1 MGLITS
7 RERVVKTLRHC
18 EPDRVPLDLGGTES
32 SGITGL
38 ACCRLRRALNL
49 PPGRA
54 QIFDVYQQIARVEDD
69 LRRAIRCDT
78 VPLII
83 EPRLWKPFSL
93 PDGSPCQIPEKWSPQ
108 LENNGD
114 WVVKDKNS
122 RVIARMPQG
131 GFYFEPAW
139 FPLANVNSPAGLAA
153 FQAEI
158 EAYDWPG
165 FADETIADIAARA
178 RRLFE
183 ETEWAVVA
191 NLQLHLLAA
200 GQFLR
205 GYETFMMDLLDNPAL
220 AHALL
225 ERLCEA
231 YICRCDRYFDQVGDA
246 VQVVLVNDD
255 LGTQQGPMLAPHTYR
270 EMIWPYQKR
279 LFEFIKHKSGAFILF
294 HSCGAVRAFIPAL
307 IEAGVDALN
316 PVQVSAA
323 EMDTKRLKTEFGRDL
338 VFWGGGCDTQTI
350 LSRGTP
356 AQVREEVRRRV
367 SDLAP
372 GGGFVF
378 TQVHNIQPDV
388 PVENILAMYEAFEE
402 CRGYE

>member
-1 MGLITS
+1 MITS
-7 RERVVKTLRHC
+7 RERVLKTLRHC
-18 EPDRVPLDLGGTES
+18 EPDRAPLDLGGTES

-38 ACCRLRRALNL
+38 AYGRLRRALKL
-49 PPGRA
+49 PPGRT
-54 QIFDVYQQIARVEDD
+54 QIFDVYQQIAKVEDD
-69 LRRAIRCDT
+69 LRRTIQCDT

-83 EPRLWKPFSL
+83 EPRRWKSFSL
-93 PDGSPCQIPEKWSPQ
+93 PDGAACQIPEKWNPQ
-108 LENNGD
+108 REANGD
-114 WVVKDKNS
+114 WVVKD
-122 RVIARMPQG
+122 REQRTIARMPEG

-139 FPLANVNSPAGLAA
+139 FPLADATSPADLAA
-153 FQAEI
+153 FQSEI

-178 RRLFE
+178 KRLFE

-205 GYETFMMDLLDNPAL
+205 GYETFMMDLLENPSL

-225 ERLCEA
+225 EQLCQA
-231 YICRCDRYFDQVGDA
+231 YIRRCDRYFDQVGGA

-255 LGTQQGPMLAPHTYR
+255 LGTQHGPMLAPQTYR
-270 EMIWPYQKR
+270 ETIWPYQKR
-279 LFEFIKHKSGAFILF
+279 LFEFIKRKSGAFILF

-323 EMDTKRLKTEFGRDL
+323 GMDSKSLKAEFGRDL
-338 VFWGGGCDTQTI
+338 TFWGGGCDTQSI

-367 SDLAP
+367 GDFAP

-378 TQVHNIQPDV
+378 AQVHNIQPDV
-388 PVENILAMYEAFEE
+388 PPENILAMYEAFRE
-402 CRGYE
+402 CRDYK